1 MSHSKQKQGGGL
13 KYILAA
19 PLPCAIFQILKGFQD
34 FFLGVELRMN
44 YNFG

>member
-1 MSHSKQKQGGGL
+1 MGGL

-19 PLPCAIFQILKGFQD
+19 PLNCAIFQILRGFQD

-44 YNFG
+44 YNLEQIKPFPR